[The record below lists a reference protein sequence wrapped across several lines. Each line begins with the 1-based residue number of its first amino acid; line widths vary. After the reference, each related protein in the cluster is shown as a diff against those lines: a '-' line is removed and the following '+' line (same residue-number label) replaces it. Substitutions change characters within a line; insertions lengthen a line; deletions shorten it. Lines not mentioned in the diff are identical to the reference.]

1 MAALGS
7 VSPHA
12 ILLRRPRTP
21 DVPEARNPPPPTAR
35 PAPPQRDDPRIQGA
49 EAETRDLFR
58 RRGRRRTLITR
69 GQGAGERPV
78 ATTTTQDVLGRT
90 AA

>member
-1 MAALGS
+1 MAALS
-7 VSPHA
+7 SISPHA

-49 EAETRDLFR
+49 EADTRALFR

-69 GQGAGERPV
+69 GQGAGERAPGV
-78 ATTTTQDVLGRT
+78 GTREQLGQT